1 MARKAEYDV
10 DTTGV
15 FNKLF
20 PVATKVAG
28 KLDCMLYRAQ
38 IQTKEILVNP
48 FYLSIY
54 LSEDNIFKAMFYFS
68 YSQ

>member
-48 FYLSIY
+48 FYLSIWR
-54 LSEDNIFKAMFYFS
+54 
-68 YSQ
+68 